1 MTLTV
6 TEVPTGT
13 KREDSTYVTKIEESN
28 DFLELTA
35 SLIGHLFD
43 TANDSYRDSVL
54 TWWAQSIEPLVTD
67 TSVVQTHVEFE
78 MPNGPGSTDVWS
90 FNAV

>member
-13 KREDSTYVTKIEESN
+13 KREDSSYVTKIEESES
-28 DFLELTA
+28 FLELTA

-43 TANDSYRDSVL
+43 TANETYRDSVL
-54 TWWAQSIEPLVTD
+54 TWWATLIEPMVLMDAIRRETD
-67 TSVVQTHVEFE
+67 FE
-78 MPNGPGSTDVWS
+78 IPNGPGSVDIWTFSV
-90 FNAV
+90 V